1 MFAFLVG
8 SGQKQGTNSFLQWQL
23 LNPSSVSR
31 LCTVKC
37 ISLPTFC
44 PMSSHAHGRSKG
56 GAWGP
61 QAPLFLD
68 PQSQGT
74 EIIVCQ
80 NNFFKGG
87 KGSSPFTLHGTF
99 HFLSAPHLRMARIR
113 THNLLSAPIEK

>member
-1 MFAFLVG
+1 MLACLVG

-37 ISLPTFC
+37 ISLPKFC
-44 PMSSHAHGRSKG
+44 PMSSHEYGRSKG

-61 QAPLFLD
+61 QAPLILA

-80 NNFFKGG
+80 NDFLRGG
-87 KGSSPFTLHGTF
+87 GRGVLSLYLAGSPYLKVWICHKCSTQV
-99 HFLSAPHLRMARIR
+99 I
-113 THNLLSAPIEK
+113 N